1 MYFAYIHSILMIA
14 QIKKMFF
21 IKDGFQWFQNPIW
34 VWSLT
39 INYTQQVTFSSN
51 INLPKGATRA
61 KFDRLLEG
69 LATQLN
75 ILFDSLS
82 ESVL

>member
-1 MYFAYIHSILMIA
+1 MIV
-14 QIKKMFF
+14 QIKKVFF
-21 IKDGFQWFQNPIW
+21 INDGFQWFQKPTW

-39 INYTQQVTFSSN
+39 INHTQKVTFSSN
-51 INLPKGATRA
+51 INLPKGATWP

-82 ESVL
+82 ESVLYSILKL